1 MFGGKKRNERS
12 GKTGSCHMQMQQCGL
27 SDHQAYPTSV
37 TNWTQRKTYT
47 RFYYNNL
54 IR

>member
-27 SDHQAYPTSV
+27 SDHQAYPYLR
-37 TNWTQRKTYT
+37 NKLDLEE
-47 RFYYNNL
+47 NL
-54 IR
+54 Y